1 MTVNV
6 VISKA
11 TRVPGRNLALFN
23 CRRQP
28 TTYRGPFV
36 ALTITKINIFIYLLI
51 NSKLNLHLSSVNC
64 FKTSP
69 TIYNLNI
76 YIKL

>member
-6 VISKA
+6 VISRA

-36 ALTITKINIFIYLLI
+36 ALTITKKNRFIDLFIYYKI
-51 NSKLNLHLSSVNC
+51 NLHLSSVNC
-64 FKTSP
+64 FNTSP
-69 TIYNLNI
+69 TI
-76 YIKL
+76 

>member
-1 MTVNV
+1 MIVNV

-36 ALTITKINIFIYLLI
+36 ALTITFKKKNNQINDLI
-51 NSKLNLHLSSVNC
+51 
-64 FKTSP
+64 
-69 TIYNLNI
+69 
-76 YIKL
+76 

>member
-6 VISKA
+6 VISRA

-36 ALTITKINIFIYLLI
+36 ALTITKKKGFIDLLENKLTFIF
-51 NSKLNLHLSSVNC
+51 S
-64 FKTSP
+64 
-69 TIYNLNI
+69 
-76 YIKL
+76 